1 MNNQLSWKIIKLFS
15 SKNIYGFRTQ
25 DVVREFPEKHPAHLT
40 KLLKKMLEE
49 GMLCKLARDHYHIIP
64 AKEDPETYIP
74 DSNQVAKYIMQD
86 KEYYIG
92 YASAMRIHKLSFQ
105 STLNLANGN
114 LANGNLANGNLANDN
129 LANDNLANGDKS
141 KLNESKL
148 KEYVVTKIQMKPALR
163 IILGIPIQ
171 FVQQDTNRFFGFSS
185 IWINQLEEAMV
196 SDLEKTIVD
205 IAAKP
210 AHCGGIAEIANA
222 IYQANDRKNH
232 DKLFYYFARYKN
244 KSAKKRFLFLTD
256 LLGLEWTREHE
267 RMMKELGTGSSLLDP
282 SAPNQGRNI
291 KKFGLKINVDP
302 NHIKKTVEV

>member
-1 MNNQLSWKIIKLFS
+1 MNNQLSWRIIKQFS

-40 KLLKKMLEE
+40 KLLIKMLEE

-114 LANGNLANGNLANDN
+114 LAN
-129 LANDNLANGDKS
+129 DNLANGDKSKLNES

-148 KEYVVTKIQMKPALR
+148 KEYVVTKIQMKPAIR
-163 IILGIPIQ
+163 IILGIPFQ

-210 AHCGGIAEIANA
+210 EYCDGIAEVANA
-222 IYQANDRKNH
+222 IYQANDRTNH